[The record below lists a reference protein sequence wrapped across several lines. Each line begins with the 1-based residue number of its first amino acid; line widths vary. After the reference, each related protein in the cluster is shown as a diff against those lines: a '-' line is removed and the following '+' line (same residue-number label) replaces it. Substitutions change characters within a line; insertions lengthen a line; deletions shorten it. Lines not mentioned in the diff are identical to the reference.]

1 MFRNYIKIALRN
13 ISRNKLHSTINIFGL
28 AMGFVMAI
36 LSYLYIANE
45 VSYETW
51 IPDHERIYRAYRA
64 YHGAEGGHTYTST
77 LLSPF
82 LAKEIVG
89 VEKATC
95 VNDEWRILLTKD
107 DKSIYVNK
115 SANVDSS
122 FFEVFKFPFKYGDP
136 TTAMDAENGMVISER
151 LAQLFFGAVNPVG
164 ELIKGNGDTDY
175 MITGVLSGDL
185 GDSYVNYEV
194 YTPFYQTWFNQWLSN
209 NVTTYILKSP
219 NADIEQI
226 AARTDIGL
234 FPIFK
239 KEMNANNMLIE
250 KMADLSKWKFQP
262 LTNIHLLSQNMT
274 TVRASNGNVQRLY
287 LFAVIAFIV
296 LLIAC
301 INYLNLATAKAAGRA
316 KEVGMRKVSGA
327 KKSQLIGQFLTE
339 STLQALF
346 ALSVAFV
353 LSEVFLPIFNH
364 ITDREL
370 TFLEGN
376 FLRVVGPMIG
386 IGLTVG
392 LLAGLYPAFFL
403 SSFKPVSILK
413 GKMLQT
419 GTGQSFRKGLVISQF
434 AMTVVLMIVMAFVY
448 KQINFMQS
456 QELGFSGQQV
466 LSVEI
471 NQWETPRKVQQRK
484 NSLSNIRGVE
494 SVTLSNKIPGFSN
507 SSYTLHMEG
516 KEGNQNPDMLFV
528 TPEYAE
534 TMSLEMVEGRFF
546 SSDFATD
553 TANAFVVNETFVKRF
568 NIENPIGKGINFV
581 FDDNFAPIIGV
592 VKDHHFESL
601 QDEIQPLVM
610 CARQNIHSYNYA
622 SFKLSGEDI
631 PTTIA
636 ALKKEW
642 ATIEPKHPIRYSFLD
657 EKFNE
662 QYAENERFGQTIL
675 YATFLAIFIAIL
687 GLLGLAS
694 FMAEQRTKE
703 IGVRKVLGASVPNLV
718 NLLVADFV
726 KLVLVAGLIAVPF
739 GYYLVDSW
747 LADFAFRTEINVLP
761 FVLAIV
767 GAIGLAILTVSFQAI
782 KVSIENPIKA
792 LKTE

>member
-51 IPDHERIYRAYRA
+51 IPEHERIYRAYRA
-64 YHGAEGGHTYTST
+64 YHTADGGHTYSSK
-77 LLSPF
+77 LLAPF
-82 LAKEIVG
+82 LAQEIAG

-95 VNDEWRILLTKD
+95 VNEEWRMLLTKEEQ
-107 DKSIYVNK
+107 SIYVDK
-115 SANVDSS
+115 AANVDSS

-136 TTAMDAENGMVISER
+136 TTAMDEENNIVISAR
-151 LAQLFFGAVNPVG
+151 LAELFFGSENPIG
-164 ELIKGNGDTDY
+164 ALIKGNGDTDY
-175 MITGVLSGDL
+175 IITGVLSGDI
-185 GDSYVNYEV
+185 GASYVNYEV

-219 NADIEQI
+219 NTPIEQI
-226 AARTDIGL
+226 AERTDIGL

-239 KEMNANNMLIE
+239 KEMNANNMLVE
-250 KMADLSKWKFQP
+250 KLADLNKWKYQP
-262 LTNIHLLSQNMT
+262 LTNIHLLSDEIT
-274 TVRASNGNVQRLY
+274 TVRASNGNIQKLY
-287 LFAVIAFIV
+287 LFGIIAFIV

-346 ALSVAFV
+346 ALSIAFV
-353 LSEVFLPIFNH
+353 LSEFLLPVFNH

-370 TFLEGN
+370 SFLGGN
-376 FLRVVGPMIG
+376 FLKIIGPMLG
-386 IGLTVG
+386 IGLLVG
-392 LLAGLYPAFFL
+392 FLAGLYPAFFL
-403 SSFKPVSILK
+403 SNFKPVRVLK
-413 GKMLQT
+413 GKVLKTASGQT
-419 GTGQSFRKGLVISQF
+419 FRKGLVISQF
-434 AMTVVLMIVMAFVY
+434 TMTVVLMIVMAFVY

-456 QELGFSGQQV
+456 QELGFSGKQV
-466 LSVEI
+466 VSVEI
-471 NQWETPRKVQQRK
+471 NQWDTPRKVLQRK
-484 NSLSNIRGVE
+484 NNFVNTEGIESLA
-494 SVTLSNKIPGFSN
+494 LSNKIPGYKNSN
-507 SSYTLHMEG
+507 YTMHMEG

-528 TPEYAE
+528 SPDYSE
-534 TMSLEMVEGRFF
+534 TMGLEMVEGRFF
-546 SSDFATD
+546 SNDFAMD
-553 TANAFVVNETFVKRF
+553 TSNAFVVNETFLKRY
-568 NIENPIGKGINFV
+568 NIDDPIGMGLNFV
-581 FDDNFAPIIGV
+581 FEDKFAPIIGV
-592 VKDHHFESL
+592 VKDHHFEGL
-601 QDEIQPLVM
+601 QDEIFPLVM
-610 CARQNIHSYNYA
+610 CARQNMHSYNFA
-622 SFKLSGEDI
+622 SFKLSGKDI
-631 PTTIA
+631 PATIA
-636 ALKKEW
+636 AIKREW
-642 ATIEPKHPIRYSFLD
+642 SSIEPNHPIQYSFLD

-703 IGVRKVLGASVPNLV
+703 IGVRKVLGASIPNLV

-726 KLVLVAGLIAVPF
+726 KLVFVAGLIAIPF
-739 GYYLVDSW
+739 GYYLVDGW
-747 LADFAFRTEINVLP
+747 LADFAFRTDINALP
-761 FVLAIV
+761 FILAIV
-767 GAIGLAILTVSFQAI
+767 GAIGLAILTVSYQAI
-782 KVSIENPIKA
+782 KVSVENPVKA